1 MGWLA
6 TLFIILSSIFAAWVV
21 LAIGFLWE
29 LRKEAVRRSRRSL
42 PDLGTTIAVF
52 RLGLTEPRYLAY
64 RLTLGLL
71 TALLLLSSI
80 VIGIAFQ

>member
-6 TLFIILSSIFAAWVV
+6 TLFTVLGLIFAAWVV
-21 LAIGFLWE
+21 LTAGFLWE
-29 LRKEAVRRSRRSL
+29 LRKEAVRRSQRSL
-42 PDLGTTIAVF
+42 PDMSTTIEVF
-52 RLGLTEPRYLAY
+52 RLGLSDPRYVAY
-64 RLTLGLL
+64 RLSLGLL

>member
-6 TLFIILSSIFAAWVV
+6 TLFIILSSIFAAWIV

-29 LRKEAVRRSRRSL
+29 LRKEAVKRSHRTL
-42 PDLGTTIAVF
+42 PDFGTTVAVF
-52 RLGLTEPRYLAY
+52 KLGFTAPRFSAY
-64 RLTLGLL
+64 RISLGLL